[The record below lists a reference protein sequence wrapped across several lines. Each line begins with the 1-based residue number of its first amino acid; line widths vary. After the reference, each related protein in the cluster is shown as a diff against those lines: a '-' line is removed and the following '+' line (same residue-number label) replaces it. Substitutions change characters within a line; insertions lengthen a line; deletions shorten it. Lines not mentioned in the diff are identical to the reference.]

1 MPMNISMRGNQNSL
15 YGGNLFAD
23 RSLKSTQQKATRQE
37 ERDNKIAFFEK
48 QKDNLKNMHCETV
61 DEIAKKL
68 EMFHSYEDQIA
79 AAKVAYN
86 NEQMMHM
93 MDESRERGEKIAEA
107 VEKMEPKTPEERLED
122 LAEEAMGI
130 ESDGIM
136 EELQEVVEEVLEEA
150 EEMQDDLKDVL
161 PEEADVQVQ
170 DAGTGVDVSQ
180 TEDIVRTV
188 QQSQEPQSSVAD
200 AYLTQSEEY
209 AARLYRP
216 VDVRL

>member
-1 MPMNISMRGNQNSL
+1 MNISMRGNHNSL

-23 RSLKSTQQKATRQE
+23 RGLKSTQQKAARQE

-61 DEIAKKL
+61 EEIAKKL

-130 ESDGIM
+130 ESGGIM
-136 EELQEVVEEVLEEA
+136 EELQEVVEEVLEET

-161 PEEADVQVQ
+161 PEETDVQVQ
-170 DAGTGVDVSQ
+170 DAESGVDVSQ
-180 TEDIVRTV
+180 TEDIVSTA
-188 QQSQEPQSSVAD
+188 QQSQEPQSLLAD
-200 AYLTQSEEY
+200 AYLTQSGEY
-209 AARLYRP
+209 DARLYRP

>member
-1 MPMNISMRGNQNSL
+1 MNISMRGNNHSL

-23 RSLKSTQQKATRQE
+23 RSLKSTQQKAARQE
-37 ERDNKIAFFEK
+37 ERDNKIAFYEK

-61 DEIAKKL
+61 EEIAKKL
-68 EMFHSYEDQIA
+68 ELFHSYEDQIA

-86 NEQMMHM
+86 NEQMMHT

-122 LAEEAMGI
+122 LAEEALGI
-130 ESDGIM
+130 ESGGIL
-136 EELQEVVEEVLEEA
+136 EEVQEAVEEVLEEA
-150 EEMQDDLKDVL
+150 EELQEGLQDAL

-170 DAGTGVDVSQ
+170 DAETGVNVSQ
-180 TEDIVRTV
+180 TEYIVSTV
-188 QQSQEPQSSVAD
+188 QQSLVAD
-200 AYLTQSEEY
+200 AYLTQSGEY

>member
-1 MPMNISMRGNQNSL
+1 MNISMRGNNHSL

-23 RSLKSTQQKATRQE
+23 RSLKSTQQKAARQE
-37 ERDNKIAFFEK
+37 ERDNKIAFYEK

-61 DEIAKKL
+61 EEIAKKL
-68 EMFHSYEDQIA
+68 ELFQSYEDQIT

-86 NEQMMHM
+86 NEQMMHT

-122 LAEEAMGI
+122 LAEEALGI
-130 ESDGIM
+130 ESGGIL
-136 EELQEVVEEVLEEA
+136 EEVQEAVEEVL

-161 PEEADVQVQ
+161 PDEADVQVQ
-170 DAGTGVDVSQ
+170 DAETGVNVSQ
-180 TEDIVRTV
+180 TEDIVSTV
-188 QQSQEPQSSVAD
+188 QQSLVAD
-200 AYLTQSEEY
+200 AYLTQSGEY

>member
-1 MPMNISMRGNQNSL
+1 MNISMRGNQNSL

>member
-1 MPMNISMRGNQNSL
+1 MNISMRGNQNSL

-23 RSLKSTQQKATRQE
+23 RSLKSTQQKAARQE

-180 TEDIVRTV
+180 TEDIVSTV

>member
-1 MPMNISMRGNQNSL
+1 MNISMRGNQNSL

-93 MDESRERGEKIAEA
+93 MDESQEIGEKIAEA

>member
-1 MPMNISMRGNQNSL
+1 
-15 YGGNLFAD
+15 
-23 RSLKSTQQKATRQE
+23 
-37 ERDNKIAFFEK
+37 
-48 QKDNLKNMHCETV
+48 MHCETV

>member
-1 MPMNISMRGNQNSL
+1 MNISMRGNNHSL

-23 RSLKSTQQKATRQE
+23 RSLKSTQQKAARQE
-37 ERDNKIAFFEK
+37 ERDNKIAFYEK

-61 DEIAKKL
+61 EEIAKKL
-68 EMFHSYEDQIA
+68 ELFHSYEDQIA

-86 NEQMMHM
+86 NEQMMHT

-122 LAEEAMGI
+122 LAEEALGI
-130 ESDGIM
+130 ESGGIL
-136 EELQEVVEEVLEEA
+136 EEVQEAVEEVL

-170 DAGTGVDVSQ
+170 DAETGVNVSQ
-180 TEDIVRTV
+180 TEDIVSTV
-188 QQSQEPQSSVAD
+188 QQSLVAD
-200 AYLTQSEEY
+200 AYLTQSGEY

>member
-1 MPMNISMRGNQNSL
+1 MNISMRGNQNSL

-216 VDVRL
+216 VDFRL

>member
-1 MPMNISMRGNQNSL
+1 MNINMRGRQNSI

-23 RSLKSTQQKATRQE
+23 RGLKSTQQKAKRQE
-37 ERDNKIAFFEK
+37 ERDNKVAFFEK

-122 LAEEAMGI
+122 LVEEAMGI
-130 ESDGIM
+130 ESDGVM
-136 EELQEVVEEVLEEA
+136 EELQEAVEEVLEEA
-150 EEMQDDLKDVL
+150 EELQEDLQDAL
-161 PEEADVQVQ
+161 PEATDAQIQDTAEAVWQ
-170 DAGTGVDVSQ
+170 
-180 TEDIVRTV
+180 E
-188 QQSQEPQSSVAD
+188 QEPQSSASDLYVT
-200 AYLTQSEEY
+200 LSEEKAVRIY
-209 AARLYRP
+209 SP
-216 VDVRL
+216 VDVRI

>member
-1 MPMNISMRGNQNSL
+1 MNISMRGNNNPL

-23 RSLKSTQQKATRQE
+23 RSLKSTQQKAARQE
-37 ERDNKIAFFEK
+37 ERDNKIAFYEK

-61 DEIAKKL
+61 EEIAKKL

-79 AAKVAYN
+79 AAKAAYN
-86 NEQMMHM
+86 NEQMMHT

-122 LAEEAMGI
+122 LAEEALGI
-130 ESDGIM
+130 ESDGIL
-136 EELQEVVEEVLEEA
+136 EEVQEAVEEVL

-170 DAGTGVDVSQ
+170 DAEKSVNVSQ
-180 TEDIVRTV
+180 TEDIVSTV
-188 QQSQEPQSSVAD
+188 QQSLVAD
-200 AYLTQSEEY
+200 AYLTQSGEY